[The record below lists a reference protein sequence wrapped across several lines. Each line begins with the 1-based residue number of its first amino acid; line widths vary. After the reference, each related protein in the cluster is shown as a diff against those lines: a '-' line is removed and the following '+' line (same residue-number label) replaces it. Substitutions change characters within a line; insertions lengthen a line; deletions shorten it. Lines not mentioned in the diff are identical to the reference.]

1 MALYTHTEG
10 SFRQKYARCIIIM
23 RQTMTGAIKQDQ
35 QVETGILL
43 HYDDDCHLKKYASN
57 LAHASQSSPN
67 CNTLGLA
74 EGVGQARYHHSID
87 GTVTL
92 ASMNT

>member
-43 HYDDDCHLKKYASN
+43 HYDDDCHLTKYASK

-74 EGVGQARYHHSID
+74 EGVGQARYHHI
-87 GTVTL
+87 
-92 ASMNT
+92 A